1 MYYLKLLEPCHQY
14 IEKSSASLIKLRK
27 IIISSG
33 WTTLCWNLEKC
44 QILLFIM
51 LVSGMYS
58 THIYLFYLGSNAHK
72 IFPIL
77 IIYMR

>member
-1 MYYLKLLEPCHQY
+1 
-14 IEKSSASLIKLRK
+14 
-27 IIISSG
+27 
-33 WTTLCWNLEKC
+33 
-44 QILLFIM
+44 LLFIM